1 MKKKSILCVVAHP
14 DDEALGPGGSLIN
27 HSSNG
32 DDVFILIFSDG
43 EGSKNEHN
51 KSPNRLEAARN
62 WSQTTN
68 CELLNIFDFSDQM
81 MDSIPQLK
89 IVKLIEK
96 NIAKVKPDIVYTH
109 FPSDINKDHE
119 VIGKA
124 TLVALRPMKF
134 MKKNIEIRAFE
145 TPSSTEQSPYI
156 SNLTFLPNLYISIE
170 NSWKKKL
177 EALQCYASELGK
189 FPHPRSLKSIE
200 ALAIKRGAES
210 GLKKAEA
217 FMILKKTIS

>member
-1 MKKKSILCVVAHP
+1 
-14 DDEALGPGGSLIN
+14 
-27 HSSNG
+27 
-32 DDVFILIFSDG
+32 
-43 EGSKNEHN
+43 
-51 KSPNRLEAARN
+51 
-62 WSQTTN
+62 
-68 CELLNIFDFSDQM
+68 M

-119 VIGKA
+119 VIAKA

-134 MKKNIEIRAFE
+134 MQKNIEIRAFE

-177 EALQCYASELGK
+177 GALQCYASELRK
-189 FPHPRSLKSIE
+189 YPHPRSLKSIE

-210 GLKKAEA
+210 GFKKAEA